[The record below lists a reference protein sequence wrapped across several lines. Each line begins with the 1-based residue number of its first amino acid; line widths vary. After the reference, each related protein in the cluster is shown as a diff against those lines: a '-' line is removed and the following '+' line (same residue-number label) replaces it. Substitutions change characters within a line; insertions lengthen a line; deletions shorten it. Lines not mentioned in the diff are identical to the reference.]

1 MPFLPASRQPLRRS
15 FMSFRVEVKEGED
28 IRVAIRKLQQLT
40 CNKFSRS
47 WYKSRIGYYEKP
59 SVLRRRKKLLRKRNL
74 QILEWDGNTLK
85 MRHSLTTIYKREGGY
100 P

>member
-1 MPFLPASRQPLRRS
+1 
-15 FMSFRVEVKEGED
+15 MSVRVEVSEVED

-40 CNKFSRS
+40 CNKFSRA

-59 SVLRRRKKLLRKRNL
+59 SVLGRRKKLLRKRNL
-74 QILEWDGNTLK
+74 RLLELGGSTVK
-85 MRHSLTTIYKREGGY
+85 MRHGLTTIHKREGGF